1 MNNRAYVILGRL
13 GFKDSPF
20 YTIVEPLTS
29 TVECKGKC

>member
-1 MNNRAYVILGRL
+1 MTTIAYTILGRL

-29 TVECKGKC
+29 TVECKSES